1 MIQVTLIRQKK
12 IGKAVNGTITFPIG
26 ERSFTYP
33 TIENADFII
42 PAGTY
47 PLNRTWSPKFKKLLP
62 IIEEVPER
70 EGIRI
75 HTGTK
80 PEHST
85 GCVLVTPMAA
95 ANLDIM
101 FNYIEKNYEDEN
113 VQIKIIDSLDPCA

>member
-1 MIQVTLIRQKK
+1 MITVTLTRKSK
-12 IGKAVNGTITFPIG
+12 IGKAVNGNITFPIG
-26 ERSFTYP
+26 EKTYSYP

-85 GCVLVTPMAA
+85 GCVLVGAMAA

-101 FNYIEKNYEDEN
+101 FNYIEKNTENEN
-113 VQIKIIDSLDPCA
+113 VQIEITDDYSA

>member
-1 MIQVTLIRQKK
+1 MITVTLTRKSK

-62 IIEEVPER
+62 LIEEVPER

-101 FNYIEKNYEDEN
+101 FNYIEKNTEDEK
-113 VQIKIIDSLDPCA
+113 VQIEIIDSLDSCA

>member
-26 ERSFTYP
+26 ERSFSYP

-85 GCVLVTPMAA
+85 GCVLVSPMAA
-95 ANLDIM
+95 ANLNIM
-101 FNYIEKNYEDEN
+101 FNYIKKYNEDEK
-113 VQIKIIDSLDPCA
+113 VQIEIIDFLDACA

>member
-1 MIQVTLIRQKK
+1 MITVTLIRKTK
-12 IGKAVNGTITFPIG
+12 IGKAVNGNITFPIG
-26 ERSFTYP
+26 ERSFSYP

-62 IIEEVPER
+62 LIEEVPER

-101 FNYIEKNYEDEN
+101 FNYIEKNTEDEN
-113 VQIKIIDSLDPCA
+113 VQIEITDDYSA

>member
-1 MIQVTLIRQKK
+1 MITVTLTRKSK

-75 HTGTK
+75 HMGTK

-113 VQIKIIDSLDPCA
+113 VQIEITDDYSA

>member
-26 ERSFTYP
+26 ERSFSYP

-75 HTGTK
+75 HMGTK

-113 VQIKIIDSLDPCA
+113 VQIEITDDYSA

>member
-1 MIQVTLIRQKK
+1 MITVTLTRKSK
-12 IGKAVNGTITFPIG
+12 IGRAVNGSITFPIG

-33 TIENADFII
+33 TIENDDFII

-85 GCVLVTPMAA
+85 GCVLVGAMAA

-101 FNYIEKNYEDEN
+101 FNYIEKNTEDEN
-113 VQIKIIDSLDPCA
+113 VQIEITDDYSA

>member
-1 MIQVTLIRQKK
+1 MITVTLTRKSK
-12 IGKAVNGTITFPIG
+12 IGRAVNGTITFPIG

-75 HTGTK
+75 HMGTK

-85 GCVLVTPMAA
+85 GCVLVGAMAA

-101 FNYIEKNYEDEN
+101 FNYIEKNTEDEK
-113 VQIKIIDSLDPCA
+113 VQIEITDDYSA

>member
-1 MIQVTLIRQKK
+1 MTQVTLTRQNK
-12 IGKAVNGTITFPIG
+12 IGKAVNGNITFLIG
-26 ERSFTYP
+26 ERSFSYP
-33 TIENADFII
+33 SLENADFII

-85 GCVLVTPMAA
+85 GCVLVGAMAA

-101 FNYIEKNYEDEN
+101 FNYIEKNTENEN
-113 VQIKIIDSLDPCA
+113 VQIEITDDYSA

>member
-1 MIQVTLIRQKK
+1 MITVTLTRKSKK
-12 IGKAVNGTITFPIG
+12 GKAVNGNIIFPIG

-62 IIEEVPER
+62 IIENVPER

-75 HTGTK
+75 HRGTK
-80 PEHST
+80 PEHSE
-85 GCVLVTPMAA
+85 GCILVDAMAQS
-95 ANLDIM
+95 NLDIM
-101 FNYIEKNYEDEN
+101 FNYIEKYYENEE
-113 VQIKIIDSLDPCA
+113 VYIKIIDSFGPCA

>member
-1 MIQVTLIRQKK
+1 MITVTLTRKSK
-12 IGKAVNGTITFPIG
+12 IGRAVNGSITFPIG
-26 ERSFTYP
+26 ERSFSYP

-75 HTGTK
+75 HMGTK

-85 GCVLVTPMAA
+85 GCVLVGAMAA

-101 FNYIEKNYEDEN
+101 FNYIEKNTEDEK
-113 VQIKIIDSLDPCA
+113 VQIEITDDYSA

>member
-1 MIQVTLIRQKK
+1 MITVTLIRQSKK
-12 IGKAVNGTITFPIG
+12 GNAVNGTLTFPIG

-75 HTGTK
+75 HMGAK

-101 FNYIEKNYEDEN
+101 FNYIEKNTEDEN
-113 VQIKIIDSLDPCA
+113 VQIEITDSLDACA

>member
-1 MIQVTLIRQKK
+1 MIQVTLTRQKK

-75 HTGTK
+75 HMGTK

-113 VQIKIIDSLDPCA
+113 VQIEITDDYSA

>member
-1 MIQVTLIRQKK
+1 MITVTLTRKSK

-113 VQIKIIDSLDPCA
+113 VQIEITDDYSA

>member
-1 MIQVTLIRQKK
+1 MITVTLQRNRPT
-12 IGKAVNGTITFPIG
+12 GKAVNGNIIFPIG

-62 IIEEVPER
+62 IIVNVPER

-75 HTGTK
+75 HRGTK
-80 PEHST
+80 PVHSE
-85 GCVLVTPMAA
+85 GCILVDAMAQC
-95 ANLDIM
+95 NLDIM
-101 FNYIEKNYEDEN
+101 FNYIEKYYENEE
-113 VQIKIIDSLDPCA
+113 VQIKITDSFGPCA